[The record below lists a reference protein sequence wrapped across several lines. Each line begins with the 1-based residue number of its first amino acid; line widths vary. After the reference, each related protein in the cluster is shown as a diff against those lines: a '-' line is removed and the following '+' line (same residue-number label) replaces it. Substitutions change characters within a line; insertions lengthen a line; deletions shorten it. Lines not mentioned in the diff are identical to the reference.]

1 MEFKNFAKG
10 LGTYFF
16 AEVLC
21 LFLAVT
27 LSAVGGGLFRLIS
40 CICTIAVLVC
50 VCVNYALNR
59 AKEDQHRKLPNT
71 IGRQLFYSVA
81 AARPFLVL
89 GLTLCLAKAGVLP
102 EHWYRWYK
110 LLDAPFLQLCNLC
123 SMDVTVSS
131 LSWGKTIF
139 LALWNLLPVAA
150 VWVTYALARSGFLP
164 EELQYKKR
172 RS

>member
-1 MEFKNFAKG
+1 MPSF
-10 LGTYFF
+10 LGRQRFQTSAIAVIFSGEASDIPRNPFPQEVKYGIQKFCQRTRHIF

-81 AARPFLVL
+81 AALPFLVL
-89 GLTLCLAKAGVLP
+89 GLTLCLAKAGRNTGIGGTSC
-102 EHWYRWYK
+102 WMRR
-110 LLDAPFLQLCNLC
+110 FC
-123 SMDVTVSS
+123 SSAT
-131 LSWGKTIF
+131 F
-139 LALWNLLPVAA
+139 AA
-150 VWVTYALARSGFLP
+150 WM
-164 EELQYKKR
+164 
-172 RS
+172 

>member
-59 AKEDQHRKLPNT
+59 AKEDQHRK
-71 IGRQLFYSVA
+71 
-81 AARPFLVL
+81 RPTPSDGSCFTVL
-89 GLTLCLAKAGVLP
+89 RRRC
-102 EHWYRWYK
+102 R
-110 LLDAPFLQLCNLC
+110 FSC
-123 SMDVTVSS
+123 
-131 LSWGKTIF
+131 WG
-139 LALWNLLPVAA
+139 
-150 VWVTYALARSGFLP
+150 
-164 EELQYKKR
+164 
-172 RS
+172 

>member
-71 IGRQLFYSVA
+71 IA
-81 AARPFLVL
+81 
-89 GLTLCLAKAGVLP
+89 
-102 EHWYRWYK
+102 
-110 LLDAPFLQLCNLC
+110 
-123 SMDVTVSS
+123 VSYTH
-131 LSWGKTIF
+131 LRAHET
-139 LALWNLLPVAA
+139 
-150 VWVTYALARSGFLP
+150 
-164 EELQYKKR
+164 
-172 RS
+172 

>member
-81 AARPFLVL
+81 AAQNTPTATNRRRCSGCGKLS
-89 GLTLCLAKAGVLP
+89 TILP
-102 EHWYRWYK
+102 PPGMNA
-110 LLDAPFLQLCNLC
+110 L
-123 SMDVTVSS
+123 SS
-131 LSWGKTIF
+131 S
-139 LALWNLLPVAA
+139 
-150 VWVTYALARSGFLP
+150 
-164 EELQYKKR
+164 
-172 RS
+172 

>member
-81 AARPFLVL
+81 AALPFLVL

-123 SMDVTVSS
+123 SMDVTEIGRAHV
-131 LSWGKTIF
+131 
-139 LALWNLLPVAA
+139 
-150 VWVTYALARSGFLP
+150 
-164 EELQYKKR
+164 
-172 RS
+172 

>member
-81 AARPFLVL
+81 AALPFLVL

-102 EHWYRWYK
+102 EHSVVQAAGCAVFAALQPLQHGCDHFVP
-110 LLDAPFLQLCNLC
+110 LLGKNHFSGALESAACGGGVGNLC
-123 SMDVTVSS
+123 PCPERIPAGET
-131 LSWGKTIF
+131 
-139 LALWNLLPVAA
+139 A
-150 VWVTYALARSGFLP
+150 V
-164 EELQYKKR
+164 
-172 RS
+172 

>member
-50 VCVNYALNR
+50 VL
-59 AKEDQHRKLPNT
+59 
-71 IGRQLFYSVA
+71 
-81 AARPFLVL
+81 
-89 GLTLCLAKAGVLP
+89 
-102 EHWYRWYK
+102 
-110 LLDAPFLQLCNLC
+110 
-123 SMDVTVSS
+123 S
-131 LSWGKTIF
+131 LIHI
-139 LALWNLLPVAA
+139 
-150 VWVTYALARSGFLP
+150 
-164 EELQYKKR
+164 
-172 RS
+172 

>member
-71 IGRQLFYSVA
+71 IGRQLFYGVA
-81 AARPFLVL
+81 AAAVSRAGADAVPGESRRIAGTLVSVVQAAGCAVFAALQPLQHGCDHFVPLL
-89 GLTLCLAKAGVLP
+89 GKNHFSGALESAACGGGVG
-102 EHWYRWYK
+102 
-110 LLDAPFLQLCNLC
+110 NLC
-123 SMDVTVSS
+123 PCPERIPAGET
-131 LSWGKTIF
+131 
-139 LALWNLLPVAA
+139 A
-150 VWVTYALARSGFLP
+150 V
-164 EELQYKKR
+164 
-172 RS
+172 

>member
-81 AARPFLVL
+81 AALPFLVL

-110 LLDAPFLQLCNLC
+110 LLDAPFLQHGCDHFVPLLGKNHFSGALESAACGGGVGNLC
-123 SMDVTVSS
+123 PCPERIPAGET
-131 LSWGKTIF
+131 
-139 LALWNLLPVAA
+139 A
-150 VWVTYALARSGFLP
+150 V
-164 EELQYKKR
+164 
-172 RS
+172 

>member
-81 AARPFLVL
+81 AALPLSLIHISEPTRP
-89 GLTLCLAKAGVLP
+89 
-102 EHWYRWYK
+102 Y
-110 LLDAPFLQLCNLC
+110 
-123 SMDVTVSS
+123 
-131 LSWGKTIF
+131 
-139 LALWNLLPVAA
+139 
-150 VWVTYALARSGFLP
+150 
-164 EELQYKKR
+164 
-172 RS
+172 

>member
-81 AARPFLVL
+81 AALPFLVL

-110 LLDAPFLQLCNLC
+110 LLDAPFLQLCNL
-123 SMDVTVSS
+123 
-131 LSWGKTIF
+131 
-139 LALWNLLPVAA
+139 
-150 VWVTYALARSGFLP
+150 
-164 EELQYKKR
+164 
-172 RS
+172 

>member
-81 AARPFLVL
+81 AALPFLVL
-89 GLTLCLAKAGVLP
+89 GLTLCWRKQAYCRNTGIGGTSC
-102 EHWYRWYK
+102 WMRR
-110 LLDAPFLQLCNLC
+110 FC
-123 SMDVTVSS
+123 SSAT
-131 LSWGKTIF
+131 F
-139 LALWNLLPVAA
+139 AA
-150 VWVTYALARSGFLP
+150 WM
-164 EELQYKKR
+164 
-172 RS
+172 